1 MPIVSGYIRDMRSI
15 VLATGIYP
23 PDIGGPATYVR
34 ALAREFTKMGYEVT
48 VVTYGEMQN
57 AECRMQREEG
67 WRVVKVRRNGGPLL
81 RWWRY
86 SRALR
91 KYAANTDS
99 IEAFSSV
106 SVGVPLALACLKRP
120 KKVLRLGGDFFW
132 ERYTDRGGRQPLRTW
147 YATRPIRRWCMG
159 GLLRTFDFLIFS
171 SRFQQDIFE
180 EHFRLPEHCVIEN
193 AFVGGTPQVHIAHRP
208 LRLLFFGRFVPF
220 KNILELLKAVSC
232 HRNVRLTLVGEG
244 PQHCLIENLVE
255 RLGLQL
261 RVMLVSPVD
270 GEEIRSIFSTHDL
283 LILPSL
289 TEISPNTALEA
300 RSAGLPVLLTKE
312 TGLSEEFTS
321 GMKLTDLS
329 TADLITAAL
338 REAEDRYG
346 AFAAEASSQIPKR
359 EWRTVAQEHVEVF
372 EQLCGKDQ

>member
-1 MPIVSGYIRDMRSI
+1 MPIVSGDILDMRSI

-34 ALAREFTKMGYEVT
+34 ALASELTRMGHEVT

-57 AECRMQREEG
+57 AKCKMQNEER
-67 WRVVKVRRNGGPLL
+67 WRTVKVERSGGPLL

-91 KYAANTDS
+91 KYAADADVV
-99 IEAFSSV
+99 EAFSSV
-106 SVGVPLALACLKRP
+106 SVGAPLILARLRKP

-132 ERYTDRGGRQPLRTW
+132 ERYTDHGGTKSLRAW
-147 YATRPIRRWCMG
+147 YASHPILQWLMG
-159 GLLRTFDFLIFS
+159 RILKAFDFIVFS
-171 SRFQQDIFE
+171 SAFQEGIYEDHYE
-180 EHFRLPEHCVIEN
+180 LPGHRVIEN
-193 AFVGGTPQVHIAHRP
+193 AVPGGAPTLHVAHRP
-208 LRLLFFGRFVPF
+208 LRLLFFGRFVAF
-220 KNILELLKAVSC
+220 KNIPELLKVVSR
-232 HRNVRLTLVGEG
+232 HQDVRLTLVGEG
-244 PQHCLIENLVE
+244 PQRCLIERLVE

-261 RVMLVSPVD
+261 RVMIVSPVD

-300 RSAGLPVLLTKE
+300 RSAGLPVLLTEE

-329 TADLITAAL
+329 TADLIATAL
-338 REAEDRYG
+338 KEAEDRYG
-346 AFAAEASSQIPKR
+346 AFAAEASAEPPKR
-359 EWRTVAQEHVEVF
+359 EWRTVAQEHAELF
-372 EQLCGKDQ
+372 EQLCEKDQ